1 MFGRLGS
8 FYLAQ
13 QLAEQDARRREE
25 RISYPGSD
33 DRNLGIFLR
42 LLGVMGIGF
51 CAAGAIALMTA

>member
-13 QLAEQDARRREE
+13 HLAEQDACRREE
-25 RISYPGSD
+25 RIP
-33 DRNLGIFLR
+33 DRSPADQNLGIFMR

-51 CAAGAIALMTA
+51 CAAGAIALMAA